1 VRTVFFL
8 VRKEFLQIFRDHTT
22 VVQIFMIPIV
32 QLLVLSNAATFDV
45 KQVRMLVVDEDR
57 TTVSVGLVQR
67 LEGGRQFKVV
77 RYEASDA
84 DVEHALLDREVT
96 AVLHIPR
103 RFEEDL
109 VRLRVAPV
117 QLVLNAEEGATS
129 GIVQSNASAILASYA
144 QELTRTLPTAGRG
157 RAPVQ
162 LVLNA
167 EEGAT
172 AGIVQGY
179 ANAILSGYAAELDRT
194 LPTGRRPS
202 PRVAP
207 LDLRTQR
214 WYNPT
219 RNYKHWMVPALM
231 VSLTTIIGLLLT
243 AQNITREN
251 ELGTLEQ
258 LNVTPMTKV
267 QFIAAKLIPFWILSM
282 VIFSLGLAIGK
293 LVFGIPMLGNLLLV
307 YLAAA
312 VYLIV
317 VLGIGL
323 AISAVTRTQQQAM
336 FVAFFVML
344 IFLLMSGLFTPV
356 DSMPDWAQR
365 VAEVNPV
372 KHFVS
377 IMRAVLM
384 RGAGLETVGAPIVG
398 LGVAGVCV
406 LGLAV
411 LRYRKSVA

>member
-1 VRTVFFL
+1 VRTVYFL
-8 VRKEFLQIFRDHTT
+8 VRKEFLQIFRDRTT
-22 VVQIFMIPIV
+22 VFQIFMIPVV
-32 QLLVLSNAATFDV
+32 QLLVLANAATFDV
-45 KQVRMLVVDEDR
+45 KRVAMLVVDEDR
-57 TTVSVGLVQR
+57 TTVSSGLVQR
-67 LEGGRQFKVV
+67 FQSGKQFRVV
-77 RYEASDA
+77 RYEATDA
-84 DVEHALLDREVT
+84 DVDHALLDREVT

-109 VRLRVAPV
+109 VR
-117 QLVLNAEEGATS
+117 
-129 GIVQSNASAILASYA
+129 
-144 QELTRTLPTAGRG
+144 RG

-179 ANAILSGYAAELDRT
+179 ANAILAGYAAELDRT
-194 LPTGRRPS
+194 LPTGRGPS

-207 LDLRTQR
+207 LDLRVQR

-282 VIFSLGLAIGK
+282 VIFSLGLVIGK
-293 LVFGIPMLGNLLLV
+293 LVFGIPMVGNLLLV

-323 AISAVTRTQQQAM
+323 AISTVTRTQQQAM

-384 RGAGLETVGAPIVG
+384 RGAGLETVGPPIVG
-398 LGVAGVCV
+398 LGVAGVVV
-406 LGLAV
+406 LALAV

>member
-1 VRTVFFL
+1 MVRTVFFL
-8 VRKEFLQIFRDHTT
+8 VRKEFLQIFRDRTT
-22 VVQIFMIPIV
+22 VFQIFMIPVV
-32 QLLVLSNAATFDV
+32 QLLVLANAATFDV
-45 KQVRMLVVDEDR
+45 KQVAMLVVDEDR
-57 TTVSVGLVQR
+57 TTVSAGLVQR
-67 LEGGRQFKVV
+67 LEAGRQFRIV
-77 RYEASDA
+77 RYESNDA
-84 DVEHALLDREVT
+84 GVDRALLDREVT

-103 RFEEDL
+103 DFEQDL
-109 VRLRVAPV
+109 VR
-117 QLVLNAEEGATS
+117 Q
-129 GIVQSNASAILASYA
+129 
-144 QELTRTLPTAGRG
+144 G

-172 AGIVQGY
+172 TGIVQSY
-179 ANAILSGYAAELDRT
+179 ANAILASYARELDQT
-194 LPTGRRPS
+194 LPAARNGSSAVSRT
-202 PRVAP
+202 AA

-214 WYNPT
+214 WFNPT

-258 LNVTPMTKV
+258 LNVTPMTKI
-267 QFIAAKLIPFWILSM
+267 QFIAAKLIPFWILSLL
-282 VIFSLGLAIGK
+282 IFSIGLAIGK
-293 LVFGIPMLGNLLLV
+293 LVFGIPMRGNLLLV

-317 VLGIGL
+317 VLGLGL
-323 AISAVTRTQQQAM
+323 WISTITRTQQQSM
-336 FVAFFVML
+336 FVAFFVTL

-372 KHFVS
+372 KHFVGV
-377 IMRAVLM
+377 MRAVLV
-384 RGAGLETVGAPIVG
+384 RGAGLETVAMPILG
-398 LGVAGVCV
+398 LALG
-406 LGLAV
+406 GLAV
-411 LRYRKSVA
+411 LTLAVARYRKSAA

>member
-1 VRTVFFL
+1 
-8 VRKEFLQIFRDHTT
+8 
-22 VVQIFMIPIV
+22 
-32 QLLVLSNAATFDV
+32 
-45 KQVRMLVVDEDR
+45 VD
-57 TTVSVGLVQR
+57 
-67 LEGGRQFKVV
+67 
-77 RYEASDA
+77 
-84 DVEHALLDREVT
+84 HALLDREVT

-109 VRLRVAPV
+109 VR
-117 QLVLNAEEGATS
+117 
-129 GIVQSNASAILASYA
+129 
-144 QELTRTLPTAGRG
+144 RG

-172 AGIVQGY
+172 AGIVQSY
-179 ANAILSGYAAELDRT
+179 ASSILTSYAAELDRT
-194 LPTGRRPS
+194 LPTAGKAVAA

-219 RNYKHWMVPALM
+219 RNYKYWMVPALM

-258 LNVTPMTKV
+258 LNVTPMTKI

-282 VIFSLGLAIGK
+282 VIFSIGLLIGW
-293 LVFGIPMLGNLLLV
+293 LVFGIPMRGSLLLV

-317 VLGIGL
+317 VLGLGL
-323 AISAVTRTQQQAM
+323 GISTITRTQQQAM
-336 FVAFFVML
+336 FVAFFVIL

-365 VAEVNPV
+365 VAEANPV

-384 RGAGLETVGAPIVG
+384 RGAGLETVGWPILG
-398 LGVAGVCV
+398 LTVAGIAV
-406 LGLAV
+406 LALAV
-411 LRYRKSVA
+411 IRYRKSVA

>member
-1 VRTVFFL
+1 MRTVFFL

-57 TTVSVGLVQR
+57 TTVSAGLVQR
-67 LEGGRQFKVV
+67 LEAGRQFKVV
-77 RYEASDA
+77 RYEAVDA

-109 VRLRVAPV
+109 VRRRVAPI

-144 QELTRTLPTAGRG
+144 QELTRTLPTAGRSKP
-157 RAPVQ
+157 A
-162 LVLNA
+162 
-167 EEGAT
+167 
-172 AGIVQGY
+172 
-179 ANAILSGYAAELDRT
+179 
-194 LPTGRRPS
+194 
-202 PRVAP
+202 RVAT
-207 LDLRTQR
+207 LDLRAQR
-214 WYNPT
+214 WFNPT
-219 RNYKHWMVPALM
+219 RSYYHWMVPALM

-267 QFIAAKLIPFWILSM
+267 QFIAAKLIPFWLLSL
-282 VIFSLGLAIGK
+282 VIFSIGLTIGK
-293 LVFGIPMLGNLLLV
+293 LVFGIPMRGNLLLV
-307 YLAAA
+307 YLAAMA
-312 VYLIV
+312 YLVV
-317 VLGIGL
+317 VLGLGL
-323 AISAVTRTQQQAM
+323 WISTITRTQQQAM
-336 FVAFFVML
+336 FVAFFVIL

-356 DSMPDWAQR
+356 DSMPRWAQWL
-365 VAEVNPV
+365 AEANPV
-372 KHFVS
+372 KHFVAV
-377 IMRAVLM
+377 MRAVLVK
-384 RGAGLETVGAPIVG
+384 GAGLEMVGGTI
-398 LGVAGVCV
+398 
-406 LGLAV
+406 LGLALAGIGV
-411 LRYRKSVA
+411 LALAVGRYRKSAA

>member
-1 VRTVFFL
+1 MRTVFFL
-8 VRKEFLQIFRDHTT
+8 VRKEFLQIFRDRTT
-22 VVQIFMIPIV
+22 VFQIFMIPVV
-32 QLLVLSNAATFDV
+32 QLLVLANAATFDV
-45 KQVRMLVVDEDR
+45 KRVALLVVDQDR
-57 TTVSVGLVQR
+57 TTVSSGLVQR
-67 LEGGRQFKVV
+67 FQAGKQFRVV
-77 RYEASDA
+77 RYESSDA
-84 DVEHALLDREVT
+84 DVDHALLDREVT

-109 VRLRVAPV
+109 VR
-117 QLVLNAEEGATS
+117 
-129 GIVQSNASAILASYA
+129 
-144 QELTRTLPTAGRG
+144 RG

-179 ANAILSGYAAELDRT
+179 ANAILAGYAAELDRT
-194 LPTGRRPS
+194 LPTGRGAL

-219 RNYKHWMVPALM
+219 RNYKYWMVPALM

-282 VIFSLGLAIGK
+282 VIFSIGLAIGK
-293 LVFGIPMLGNLLLV
+293 LVFDIPMLGNLLLV

-323 AISAVTRTQQQAM
+323 AISTVTRTQQQAM
-336 FVAFFVML
+336 FVAFFVIL

-365 VAEVNPV
+365 AAEANPV
-372 KHFVS
+372 MHFVS

-384 RGAGLETVGAPIVG
+384 RGAGLETVGRPIAG
-398 LGVAGVCV
+398 LGLGGVVV

>member
-1 VRTVFFL
+1 MRTIFFL
-8 VRKEFLQIFRDHTT
+8 VRKEFLQIFRDRTT
-22 VVQIFMIPIV
+22 VFQIFMIPVV
-32 QLLVLSNAATFDV
+32 QLLVLANAATFDV
-45 KQVRMLVVDEDR
+45 KQVAMLVVDEDR
-57 TTVSVGLVQR
+57 TTVSTGLVQR
-67 LEGGRQFKVV
+67 LEAGRQFTVV
-77 RYEASDA
+77 RYEGSDA
-84 DVEHALLDREVT
+84 GVDHALLDREVT

-109 VRLRVAPV
+109 VRR
-117 QLVLNAEEGATS
+117 
-129 GIVQSNASAILASYA
+129 
-144 QELTRTLPTAGRG
+144 R

-172 AGIVQGY
+172 AGIVQSY
-179 ANAILSGYAAELDRT
+179 ANAILASYAAELDRT
-194 LPTGRRPS
+194 LPAARGGASATG
-202 PRVAP
+202 RVAP

-214 WYNPT
+214 WFNPT
-219 RNYKHWMVPALM
+219 RNYKYWMVPALL

-258 LNVTPMTKV
+258 LNVTPMTKI
-267 QFIAAKLIPFWILSM
+267 QFIAAKLIPFWLLSM
-282 VIFSLGLAIGK
+282 LIFSIGLAIGW
-293 LVFGIPMLGNLLLV
+293 LVFGIPMRGNLLLV

-317 VLGIGL
+317 VLGLGL
-323 AISAVTRTQQQAM
+323 WISTITRTQQQAM
-336 FVAFFVML
+336 FVAFFVIL

-384 RGAGLETVGAPIVG
+384 RGAGLETVGRPI
-398 LGVAGVCV
+398 

-411 LRYRKSVA
+411 AGVAVLALAVMRYRKSVA

>member
-1 VRTVFFL
+1 MRTIFFL

-22 VVQIFMIPIV
+22 VFQIFMIPII

-57 TTVSVGLVQR
+57 TTVSSGLVQR
-67 LEGGRQFKVV
+67 LEAGRQFKVV

-84 DVEHALLDREVT
+84 DVEYALLDREVT

-109 VRLRVAPV
+109 VR
-117 QLVLNAEEGATS
+117 
-129 GIVQSNASAILASYA
+129 
-144 QELTRTLPTAGRG
+144 RG
-157 RAPVQ
+157 VAPVQ

-172 AGIVQGY
+172 AGIVQSN
-179 ANAILSGYAAELDRT
+179 ALAILASYARELTRT
-194 LPTGRRPS
+194 LPTAGRGAAH
-202 PRVAP
+202 RVAT

-214 WYNPT
+214 WFNPT
-219 RNYKHWMVPALM
+219 RSYYHWMVPALM

-282 VIFSLGLAIGK
+282 VIFTIGLIIGK
-293 LVFGIPMLGNLLLV
+293 LVFDIPMRGSVPLV

-317 VLGIGL
+317 VLGMGL
-323 AISAVTRTQQQAM
+323 GISTITRTQQQAM
-336 FVAFFVML
+336 FIAFFVML

-356 DSMPDWAQR
+356 DSMPDWAQKA
-365 VAEVNPV
+365 AEANPV
-372 KHFVS
+372 KHFVF
-377 IMRAVLM
+377 IMRSVLV
-384 RGAGLETVGAPIVG
+384 RGAGLEIVGPTIAG
-398 LGVAGVCV
+398 LGVAGVGV
-406 LGLAV
+406 LALAV
-411 LRYRKSVA
+411 LRYRKSTA

>member
-1 VRTVFFL
+1 
-8 VRKEFLQIFRDHTT
+8 
-22 VVQIFMIPIV
+22 MIPVV
-32 QLLVLSNAATFDV
+32 QLLVLANAATFDV
-45 KQVRMLVVDEDR
+45 KQVAMLVVDEDH
-57 TTVSVGLVQR
+57 TTVSSGLVQR
-67 LEGGRQFKVV
+67 LEAGRQFRVV
-77 RYEASDA
+77 RYTSSDA
-84 DVEHALLDREVT
+84 GVDHALLDREVT

-103 RFEEDL
+103 YFEEDL
-109 VRLRVAPV
+109 VR
-117 QLVLNAEEGATS
+117 
-129 GIVQSNASAILASYA
+129 
-144 QELTRTLPTAGRG
+144 RG

-172 AGIVQGY
+172 TGIVQSY
-179 ANAILSGYAAELDRT
+179 ANSILASYARELDRT
-194 LPTGRRPS
+194 LPLARSGTS
-202 PRVAP
+202 ATARVAP

-258 LNVTPMTKV
+258 LNVTPMTKI

-282 VIFSLGLAIGK
+282 LIFSIGLAIGK
-293 LVFGIPMLGNLLLV
+293 LVFGIPMRGNLLIV

-317 VLGIGL
+317 VLGMGL
-323 AISAVTRTQQQAM
+323 GISTITRTQQQSM
-336 FVAFFVML
+336 FVAFFFTL

-365 VAEVNPV
+365 VAEANPV

-384 RGAGLETVGAPIVG
+384 RGAGLETVGRPILG
-398 LGVAGVCV
+398 LGVAGVVV
-406 LGLAV
+406 LALAV

>member
-1 VRTVFFL
+1 MRTVFFL
-8 VRKEFLQIFRDHTT
+8 VRKEFLQIFRDRTT
-22 VVQIFMIPIV
+22 VFQIFMIPVV
-32 QLLVLSNAATFDV
+32 QLLVLANAATFDV
-45 KQVRMLVVDEDR
+45 KRVAMLVVDEDR
-57 TTVSVGLVQR
+57 TTVSSGLVQR
-67 LEGGRQFKVV
+67 FQAGKQFRVV
-77 RYEASDA
+77 RYESTDA
-84 DVEHALLDREVT
+84 DVDHALLDREVT

-109 VRLRVAPV
+109 VR
-117 QLVLNAEEGATS
+117 
-129 GIVQSNASAILASYA
+129 
-144 QELTRTLPTAGRG
+144 RG

-179 ANAILSGYAAELDRT
+179 ANSILSGYAAELDRT
-194 LPTGRRPS
+194 LPTGRGPS

-323 AISAVTRTQQQAM
+323 GISTVTRTQQQAM

-365 VAEVNPV
+365 VAEANPV
-372 KHFVS
+372 MHFVS

-384 RGAGLETVGAPIVG
+384 RGAGLETVGPPIVG
-398 LGVAGVCV
+398 LGVAGVVV
-406 LGLAV
+406 LALAV

>member
-8 VRKEFLQIFRDHTT
+8 VRKEFLQIFRDRTT
-22 VVQIFMIPIV
+22 VFQIFMIPVV
-32 QLLVLSNAATFDV
+32 QLLVLANAATFDV
-45 KQVRMLVVDEDR
+45 KRVAMLVVDEDR
-57 TTVSVGLVQR
+57 TTVSSGLVQR
-67 LEGGRQFKVV
+67 FQAGKQFRVV
-77 RYEASDA
+77 RYEATDA
-84 DVEHALLDREVT
+84 DVDHALLDREVT

-109 VRLRVAPV
+109 VR
-117 QLVLNAEEGATS
+117 
-129 GIVQSNASAILASYA
+129 
-144 QELTRTLPTAGRG
+144 RG

-293 LVFGIPMLGNLLLV
+293 LVFGIPMVGNLLLV
-307 YLAAA
+307 YLAAG

-323 AISAVTRTQQQAM
+323 AISTVTRTQQQAM

-365 VAEVNPV
+365 VAEANPV

-384 RGAGLETVGAPIVG
+384 RGAGLETVGPPIVG
-398 LGVAGVCV
+398 LGVAGVVV
-406 LGLAV
+406 LALAV

>member
-1 VRTVFFL
+1 VRTIFFL
-8 VRKEFLQIFRDHTT
+8 VRKEFLQIFRDRAT
-22 VVQIFMIPIV
+22 VFQIFMIPVV
-32 QLLVLSNAATFDV
+32 QLLVLANAATFDV

-57 TTVSVGLVQR
+57 TTVSAGLVLR
-67 LEGGRQFKVV
+67 LEAGRQFKVV
-77 RYEASDA
+77 RYVPSDA
-84 DVEHALLDREVT
+84 GVNHALLDREVT

-109 VRLRVAPV
+109 VRRRRAQV
-117 QLVLNAEEGATS
+117 QL
-129 GIVQSNASAILASYA
+129 I
-144 QELTRTLPTAGRG
+144 
-157 RAPVQ
+157 
-162 LVLNA
+162 LNA

-172 AGIVQGY
+172 AGIVQSS
-179 ANAILSGYAAELDRT
+179 ANAILASYAGELDGT
-194 LPTGRRPS
+194 LPVARGGSTAA
-202 PRVAP
+202 PRMPP

-214 WYNPT
+214 WFNPT
-219 RNYKHWMVPALM
+219 RNYKYWMVPALM

-267 QFIAAKLIPFWILSM
+267 QFIAAKLIPFWLLTM
-282 VIFSLGLAIGK
+282 LIFSIGLAIGK
-293 LVFGIPMLGNLLLV
+293 LVFGIPMRGNLLWV

-317 VLGIGL
+317 VLGLGL
-323 AISAVTRTQQQAM
+323 WISTITRTQQQAM
-336 FVAFFVML
+336 FVAFFVIL

-356 DSMPDWAQR
+356 DSMPEWAQR
-365 VAEVNPV
+365 VAEANPV

-384 RGAGLETVGAPIVG
+384 RGAGLETVGRPI
-398 LGVAGVCV
+398 
-406 LGLAV
+406 LGLAAAGVAV
-411 LRYRKSVA
+411 LALAVMRYRKSVA

>member
-1 VRTVFFL
+1 VRTIFFL
-8 VRKEFLQIFRDHTT
+8 VRKEFLQIFRDRTT
-22 VVQIFMIPIV
+22 VFQIFMIPVV
-32 QLLVLSNAATFDV
+32 QLLVLANAATFDV
-45 KQVRMLVVDEDR
+45 KQVAMLVVDEDH
-57 TTVSVGLVQR
+57 TTVSSGLVQR
-67 LEGGRQFKVV
+67 LEAGRQFRVV
-77 RYEASDA
+77 RYTSSDA
-84 DVEHALLDREVT
+84 GVDHALLDREVT

-103 RFEEDL
+103 YFEEDL
-109 VRLRVAPV
+109 VR
-117 QLVLNAEEGATS
+117 
-129 GIVQSNASAILASYA
+129 
-144 QELTRTLPTAGRG
+144 RG

-172 AGIVQGY
+172 TGIVQSY
-179 ANAILSGYAAELDRT
+179 ANSILASYARELDRT
-194 LPTGRRPS
+194 LPLARSGTS
-202 PRVAP
+202 ATARVAP

-219 RNYKHWMVPALM
+219 RNYKYWMVPALM

-258 LNVTPMTKV
+258 LNVTPMTKI

-282 VIFSLGLAIGK
+282 LIFSIGLAIGK
-293 LVFGIPMLGNLLLV
+293 LVFGIPMRGNLLIV

-317 VLGIGL
+317 VLGMGL
-323 AISAVTRTQQQAM
+323 GISTITRTQQQSM
-336 FVAFFVML
+336 FVAFFFTL

-365 VAEVNPV
+365 VAEANPV

-384 RGAGLETVGAPIVG
+384 RGAGLETVGRPIIG
-398 LGVAGVCV
+398 LGIAGVAV
-406 LGLAV
+406 LALAV
-411 LRYRKSVA
+411 MRYRKSVA

>member
-109 VRLRVAPV
+109 VRRRVAPV

-157 RAPVQ
+157 RPA
-162 LVLNA
+162 
-167 EEGAT
+167 
-172 AGIVQGY
+172 
-179 ANAILSGYAAELDRT
+179 
-194 LPTGRRPS
+194 
-202 PRVAP
+202 RVAT

-214 WYNPT
+214 RFNPT
-219 RNYKHWMVPALM
+219 RSYYHWMVPALM

-258 LNVTPMTKV
+258 LNVTPMTKI

-282 VIFSLGLAIGK
+282 VIFTIGLTIGK
-293 LVFGIPMLGNLLLV
+293 LVFDIPMRGNLALV

-317 VLGIGL
+317 VLGLGL
-323 AISAVTRTQQQAM
+323 GISTVTRTQQQAM
-336 FVAFFVML
+336 FVAFFVIL

-356 DSMPDWAQR
+356 DSMPDWAQQ

-372 KHFVS
+372 KHFVF
-377 IMRAVLM
+377 IMRSVLV
-384 RGAGLETVGAPIVG
+384 RGAGLETVGAPIAG
-398 LGVAGVCV
+398 LAVAGVGV
-406 LGLAV
+406 LALAV
-411 LRYRKSVA
+411 LRYRKSTA

>member
-8 VRKEFLQIFRDHTT
+8 VRKEFLQIFRDRTT
-22 VVQIFMIPIV
+22 VFQIFMIPVV
-32 QLLVLSNAATFDV
+32 QLLVLANAATFDV
-45 KQVRMLVVDEDR
+45 KRVKTLVVDEDR
-57 TTVSVGLVQR
+57 TTVSAGLVQR
-67 LEGGRQFKVV
+67 LRAGRQFEVV
-77 RYEASDA
+77 RYEGTDA
-84 DVEHALLDREVT
+84 GVDHALLDREVT

-109 VRLRVAPV
+109 VR
-117 QLVLNAEEGATS
+117 
-129 GIVQSNASAILASYA
+129 
-144 QELTRTLPTAGRG
+144 RG

-172 AGIVQGY
+172 AGIVQSY
-179 ANAILSGYAAELDRT
+179 ATEILASYAAELDRT
-194 LPTGRRPS
+194 LPAATAAGRM

-219 RNYKHWMVPALM
+219 RNYKYWMVPALM
-231 VSLTTIIGLLLT
+231 VSLTTIIALLLT

-258 LNVTPMTKV
+258 LNVTPMTKI
-267 QFIAAKLIPFWILSM
+267 QFIAAKLIPFWLLSM
-282 VIFSLGLAIGK
+282 LIFSIGLAIGW
-293 LVFGIPMLGNLLLV
+293 LVFDIPMRGNLALV

-317 VLGIGL
+317 VLGTGL
-323 AISAVTRTQQQAM
+323 GISTITRTQQQSM
-336 FVAFFVML
+336 FVAFFLIL

-365 VAEVNPV
+365 VAEANPV

-384 RGAGLETVGAPIVG
+384 RGAGLETVGRPIVG
-398 LGVAGVCV
+398 LGIAGVAV
-406 LGLAV
+406 LALAV
-411 LRYRKSVA
+411 MRYRKSVA